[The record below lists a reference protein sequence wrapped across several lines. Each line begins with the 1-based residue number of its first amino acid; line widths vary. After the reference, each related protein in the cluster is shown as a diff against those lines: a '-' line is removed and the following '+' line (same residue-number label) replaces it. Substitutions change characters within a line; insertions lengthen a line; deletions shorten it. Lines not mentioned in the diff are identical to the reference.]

1 MTMVFLRSLEVRAL
15 VVATLSLLPVG
26 CARSESDRQ
35 SGEPPA
41 LSQATLNA
49 PVAPLTPTPR
59 VATADAGPGEPTV
72 ILAAKMIDGIAAT
85 PRADVAVLVVDGR
98 IKEIGTRAQLQ
109 DRAPPNRRIDLH
121 GATLLPGLID
131 AHTHVLLQGDATSE
145 EYDEQILKE
154 SIPYRAIRAT
164 AAARTAL
171 LAGFTSMRDLETEGA
186 MYADVDVKKAIER
199 GVIPGPRLF
208 VATRALAPTGMYPVL
223 GYSWELK
230 MPEGVQIADGVDGV
244 TRAVREQVKYGA
256 DLIKFYADRRY
267 FTSSEGPCAH
277 AVCSMVNFNDEEAKA
292 IVREAHRLGKRV
304 AAHAIG
310 WDGIDAALRAGV
322 DTIEHGDGLDDE
334 LLDRMVRAKVYW
346 CPTIGVGIDVAP
358 ARKGVWPKL
367 VDAERVAFGKAVK
380 KNVRIAFGTDAGGFP
395 WTQLQAREFGFMVQY
410 GMTPMAAIQSATTVA
425 ADLLDRG
432 KELGAIEVGRLADL
446 VAVDADPLADV
457 TALERVSFVMKGGV
471 VYKRDGVPT
480 PDALR

>member
-1 MTMVFLRSLEVRAL
+1 MHTSSAAALALAL
-15 VVATLSLLPVG
+15 VLAVPLVACDRNDAALRPAETAELTQAALAAPAPTLS
-26 CARSESDRQ
+26 
-35 SGEPPA
+35 
-41 LSQATLNA
+41 
-49 PVAPLTPTPR
+49 PTPR
-59 VATADAGPGEPTV
+59 GADAGAPEPTV
-72 ILAAKMIDGIAAT
+72 IFAARLIDGVSDK
-85 PRADVAVLVVDGR
+85 PRADVAVLIEGGR
-98 IKEIGTRAQLQ
+98 IKEIGTRAQLEN
-109 DRAPPNRRIDLH
+109 RAPANRRVDLG

-164 AAARTAL
+164 AAARIAL

-186 MYADVDVKKAIER
+186 MYADVDVKRAIDR
-199 GVIPGPRLF
+199 GIVPGPRLF

-244 TRAVREQVKYGA
+244 TRAVREQVKFGA

-267 FTSSEGPCAH
+267 FTAAEGPCAH

-322 DTIEHGDGLDDE
+322 DTIEHGDGLEDD
-334 LLDRMVRAKVYW
+334 LLDRMVKANVYW
-346 CPTIGVGIDVAP
+346 CPTISVGVDVAP
-358 ARKGVWPKL
+358 ARKGVWPAL
-367 VDAERVAFGKAVK
+367 VEAEKVAFGKALK
-380 KNVRIAFGTDAGGFP
+380 KKVRIAYGTDAGGYP
-395 WTQLQAREFGFMVQY
+395 WTQSQAREFGFMVRY

-425 ADLLDRG
+425 AALLDRG
-432 KELGAIEVGRLADL
+432 KELGSIEVGKIADL
-446 VAVDADPLADV
+446 VAVDADPLADITV
-457 TALERVSFVMKGGV
+457 LERVSFVMKGGV
-471 VYKRDGVPT
+471 VYKKGGVPSA
-480 PDALR
+480 DALR